1 MPTTRRHFIGS
12 ACCAAVGTTGMLS
25 ALAQLR
31 ATAAAA
37 SLSSPQLQTPNP
49 QLQTPPPKAA
59 AVPADYRALVC
70 IFLNGGNDASN
81 LIVPLGSGYNA
92 YATSR
97 SVLALPQ
104 STLLPL
110 APKTSDG
117 RTFGLHPSMAEI
129 HSLFG
134 QGKAALLANVG
145 TLVEPT
151 TKSQYTARSVR
162 LPPQLF
168 SHNDQQVQWQS
179 SIPDRPFQSGWGGRT
194 ADLLNALNDKNSQ
207 VSMSVSL
214 NGFNNFQVGDT
225 VTQLSVNPASAN
237 SPKGGPVVFNSTTGG
252 NNPTRYA
259 AQKDLFAGGS
269 VNPNLFAAAF
279 GALSKDAIDTS
290 ELLGGVLAAAP
301 ALGTPFP
308 ATNLA
313 NQLKTIAYLISIA
326 GSFNLRRQVF
336 FARIGGWDTH
346 ADQVDE
352 VDKALGAHATL
363 LQTVSQAMNAFY
375 NATVE
380 LGCADRVTTFTASD
394 FGRTFTSNG
403 DGSDHGWGSHHLVL
417 GGAVKGGDIYGRMPT
432 LTVGGPD
439 DTTNGRWIP
448 TTSVDEYGAT
458 LARWFGVSDTNL
470 SAAFPNVGRFPK
482 PNLGFV

>member
-1 MPTTRRHFIGS
+1 MNATHSTRRRFIGQ
-12 ACCAAVGTTGMLS
+12 CCAAVGTTGMLS
-25 ALAQLR
+25 TLAQLR

-37 SLSSPQLQTPNP
+37 SLSSAPK
-49 QLQTPPPKAA
+49 PPTAA
-59 AVPADYRALVC
+59 DVPSDYRALVC
-70 IFLNGGNDASN
+70 VFLNGGNDASN
-81 LIVPLGSGYNA
+81 LIIPTGSGYGA
-92 YATSR
+92 YATAR

-104 STLLPL
+104 SNLLPL
-110 APKTSDG
+110 APKTTDG

-129 HSLFG
+129 HNLFG
-134 QGKAALLANVG
+134 SGRAALLANVG

-151 TKSQYTARSVR
+151 TRTQYQAGTVK
-162 LPPQLF
+162 LPRQLF

-179 SIPDRPFQSGWGGRT
+179 SVPDRPFTSGWGGRA
-194 ADLLNALNDKNSQ
+194 ADLINALNENNQ

-225 VTQLSVNPASAN
+225 VTQLSVNPASVAV
-237 SPKGGPVVFNSTTGG
+237 PKGGSVAFSQTTGG
-252 NNPTRYA
+252 NNPARYS
-259 AQKDLFAGGS
+259 AQKDLFAGGN

-279 GALSKDAIDTS
+279 GGLSKDAIDTS
-290 ELLGGVLAAAP
+290 ELLGGVLNSAP
-301 ALGTPFP
+301 VLGTTFP
-308 ATNLA
+308 TTTLG

-326 GSFNLRRQVF
+326 SQLNLRRQVF

-346 ADQVDE
+346 ADQVDD
-352 VDKALGAHATL
+352 VDRAIGAHADL
-363 LQTVSQAMNAFY
+363 LRQVSQAMNAFY
-375 NATVE
+375 QSTVE
-380 LGCADRVTTFTASD
+380 LGCSNQVTAFTASD
-394 FGRTFTSNG
+394 FGRTYGSNG
-403 DGSDHGWGSHHLVL
+403 DGTDHGWGSHHIVV

-458 LARWFGVSDTNL
+458 LARWFGVGDTDL
-470 SAAFPNVGRFPK
+470 SIAFPNIGRFAK

>member
-1 MPTTRRHFIGS
+1 MKRREFLGS

-37 SLSSPQLQTPNP
+37 SLSSF
-49 QLQTPPPKAA
+49 PPSTAA
-59 AVPADYRALVC
+59 AVPNDYRALVC
-70 IFLNGGNDASN
+70 IFLQGGNDASN
-81 LIVPLGSGYNA
+81 LIIPTGSGYAGYANA
-92 YATSR
+92 R
-97 SVLALPQ
+97 SVIAIPQ
-104 STLLPL
+104 ANVLSLS
-110 APKTSDG
+110 PKTTDG
-117 RTFGLHPSMAEI
+117 RSFGLHPSFTEI
-129 HSLFG
+129 HNLFG
-134 QGKAALLANVG
+134 QGKAALMANVG
-145 TLVEPT
+145 SLVEPT
-151 TKSQYTARSVR
+151 TKAQYTGGTVK

-179 SIPDRPFQSGWGGRT
+179 SIPDRPFQSGWGGRA
-194 ADLLNALNDKNSQ
+194 ADLLNSLNVNNQ

-225 VTQLSVNPASAN
+225 VTQLAVTPASPAI
-237 SPKGGPVVFNSTTGG
+237 PKGGPVAFASTTGG
-252 NNPTRYA
+252 NNPARYA
-259 AQKDLFAGGS
+259 AQKELFSASGTNPSLFAS
-269 VNPNLFAAAF
+269 AF

-290 ELLGGVLAAAP
+290 ELLGGVLNAAP
-301 ALGTPFP
+301 NLATTFP
-308 ATNLA
+308 ATTLG

-326 GSFNLRRQVF
+326 SSLNLKRQVF

-352 VDKALGAHATL
+352 IDRAMGAHAGL
-363 LQTVSQAMNAFY
+363 LQQVSQGINAFY

-394 FGRTFTSNG
+394 FGRTYTSNG
-403 DGSDHGWGSHHLVL
+403 DGSDHGWGSHHVVV

-458 LARWFGVSDTNL
+458 LARWFGVTDTNL
-470 SAAFPNVGRFPK
+470 SVAFPNLGRFAK